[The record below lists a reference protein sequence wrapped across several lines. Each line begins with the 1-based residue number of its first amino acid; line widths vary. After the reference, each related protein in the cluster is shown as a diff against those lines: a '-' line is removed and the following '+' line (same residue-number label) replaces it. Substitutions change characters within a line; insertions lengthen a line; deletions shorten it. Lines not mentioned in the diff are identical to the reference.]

1 MKTHGLSID
10 LQPYPLQ
17 ARHLMISTGQFS
29 SQREQGNRQE
39 TLRSPTRFKAIWI
52 SDVHLGTLQC
62 RSDRLLE
69 LLQLTESE
77 SLYLVGDIVDSWE
90 LKRRWYWDQ
99 SHNEVVQAIFEK
111 ANRGTKVVFIP
122 GNHDEP
128 FRKFI
133 GLDLGGI
140 QVRDELIHT
149 TAAGLHMLVLHGDR
163 FDGVVSGAGWL
174 RWCGKALTPTVL
186 ALLQKVNNLR
196 GRAGFHY
203 WSLSQYLAM
212 TIKGAPNYLSS
223 FEQALAREARQ
234 KGLDGVICGHVHKPE
249 MREIDRVLYCNDGDW
264 VEHQSALVEELS
276 GELRLVSW
284 HDIVVQSDRARLC
297 QELALAEP

>member
-1 MKTHGLSID
+1 
-10 LQPYPLQ
+10 
-17 ARHLMISTGQFS
+17 MISADQFF
-29 SQREQGNRQE
+29 SQCEQKNKQGNPCK
-39 TLRSPTRFKAIWI
+39 PTRFKAIWI
-52 SDVHLGTLQC
+52 SDVHLGTPQC
-62 RSDRLLE
+62 RADRLLE
-69 LLQLTESE
+69 LLQLIEPET
-77 SLYLVGDIVDSWE
+77 LYLVGDIVDSWE

-111 ANRGTKVVFIP
+111 ANRGTKVIFIP

-140 QVRDELIHT
+140 QIRDELIHT
-149 TAAGLHMLVLHGDR
+149 TATGQRMLVLHGDR
-163 FDGVVSGAGWL
+163 FDGVVSGAWWL

-186 ALLQKVNNLR
+186 ALLQKLNNLR

-212 TIKGAPNYLSS
+212 TIRGASNYLCS
-223 FEQALAREARQ
+223 FEQALAHEARQ
-234 KGLDGVICGHVHKPE
+234 RGVDGVICGHVHKPE
-249 MREIDRVLYCNDGDW
+249 MREIDGMLYCNDGDW

-276 GELRLVSW
+276 GELRLVTW
-284 HDIVVQSDRARLC
+284 QDIVVQSDRARLC
-297 QELALAEP
+297 QELALAEL